1 MIDYSFPLE
10 ELEYY
15 LLIMVR
21 VSAFVFSAPF
31 FSMNNV
37 PRNVKAVLSVFI
49 AFLLYNTISPRE
61 YLEYETILD
70 YTILVLKEAVAGL
83 LVGLGAQFCM
93 LILNFAGHMVDI
105 EIGFSMAQTFDPA
118 TKQQVTVTSSYYT
131 YAVMLMM
138 LVTGMYQY
146 LLQALADTF
155 QLIPVGQEQ
164 FLLQDLYQGIL
175 KFMGDYMILGFRIC
189 LPVFCVT
196 LLLNCFLGI
205 MAKVSPQLNMFAIG
219 MQLKVLVGLGVL
231 ILTASMLT
239 GAANIIFEQMKVM
252 MVTFVKAMGGG

>member
-1 MIDYSFPLE
+1 MIDFSFPLE

-21 VSAFVFSAPF
+21 VSAFIFSAPF

-37 PRNVKAVLSVFI
+37 PRNVKVVLSVFI
-49 AFLLYNTISPRE
+49 AFLLYHVISPRE
-61 YLEYETILD
+61 YLTYETILE

-83 LVGLGAQFCM
+83 MIGLGAQFCM
-93 LILNFAGHMVDI
+93 LILNFAGHLVDV
-105 EIGFSMAQTFDPA
+105 EIGFSMAQTFDPQ
-118 TKQQVTVTSSYYT
+118 TRQQVTVTSTYYT
-131 YAVMLMM
+131 NAVMLML

-155 QLIPVGQEQ
+155 QLIPVGQVQ
-164 FLLQDLYQGIL
+164 FLMDDLYQGML
-175 KFMGDYMILGFRIC
+175 KFMGNYMILGFRIC
-189 LPVFCVT
+189 LPVFCVI

-219 MQLKVLVGLGVL
+219 MQMKVLVGLGVL
-231 ILTASMLT
+231 VLTASMLT

-252 MVTFVKAMGGG
+252 IVTFVKALGGG

>member
-1 MIDYSFPLE
+1 MIDFSFPLE

-21 VSAFVFSAPF
+21 VSAFIFSAPF

-37 PRNVKAVLSVFI
+37 PRNVKVVLSVFI
-49 AFLLYNTISPRE
+49 AFLLYHVISPRE
-61 YLEYETILD
+61 YLTYETILE

-83 LVGLGAQFCM
+83 LIGLGAQFCM
-93 LILNFAGHMVDI
+93 LILNFAGHLVDV
-105 EIGFSMAQTFDPA
+105 EIGFSMAQTFDPQ
-118 TKQQVTVTSSYYT
+118 TRQQVTVTSTYYT
-131 YAVMLMM
+131 NAVMLML

-155 QLIPVGQEQ
+155 QLIPVGQVQ
-164 FLLQDLYQGIL
+164 FLMDDLYQGML
-175 KFMGDYMILGFRIC
+175 KFMGNYMILGFRIC
-189 LPVFCVT
+189 LPVFCVI

-219 MQLKVLVGLGVL
+219 MQMKVLVGLGVL
-231 ILTASMLT
+231 VLTASMLT

-252 MVTFVKAMGGG
+252 IVTFVKALGGG